1 MKLSYE
7 LEQQRIAALN
17 EYAIDYGL
25 REKQFDEITKLAA
38 IVCDKPIAL
47 ITFLDEDTQWIKSTM
62 GFSASCTDRELAF
75 CNKTIQGEEILEIE
89 NAETDNRFN
98 TNPFVT
104 GEPFIRFYA
113 GAPLTTPDGLQIGSL
128 CVIDTRPGKLTE
140 QQREALTTLSHSVI
154 RLLELKKRQRELIEE
169 KQRAEEAGKAKA
181 SFLSTMSHEI
191 RTPLNGISG
200 IAHILME
207 EEHLPHQAEYIR
219 TLKFSANHL
228 MAIVNDILD
237 FSKIEAGGISIEHI
251 PFDLEELLSEIKNAN
266 LLRAQD
272 KQIKLKLKRDDELP
286 QFVTGD
292 PVRLSQILNNLVN
305 NAVKFTDSGEV
316 VMDVQ
321 VEQLD
326 STHAQVRFS
335 VKDTGIGI
343 PKEKQESLF
352 EQFCQVDSSVTR
364 RYGGTGLELAI
375 SKRLLEL
382 QGSAIHLQ
390 SEVGKGSVFSF
401 VLSFEIPEGVQLS
414 ARKPAAHS
422 DEPIPF
428 DGAVILLAEDN
439 EANTLIATKF
449 LKNWGAKVVH
459 VTNGKDAAEYVRKRS
474 FDLVLMDLQMPEM
487 DGYEAT
493 ELIRK
498 AGYSP
503 FELPI
508 IALTASAIHTEREQ
522 ALEVGMNDLIT
533 KPFSPIELHT
543 KLKKYL
549 YQHTL
554 R

>member
-7 LEQQRIAALN
+7 LEQQRLAALN

-38 IVCDKPIAL
+38 IVCNKPIAL
-47 ITFLDEDTQWIKSTM
+47 ITFLDEKTQWIKSDM
-62 GFSASCTDRELAF
+62 GFSATCTDRELAF

-89 NAETDNRFN
+89 NAETDKRFN

-104 GEPFIRFYA
+104 GEPYIRFYA

-128 CVIDTRPGKLTE
+128 CVIDTKPGKLTE

-237 FSKIEAGGISIEHI
+237 FSKIEAGGIAIENI
-251 PFDLEELLSEIKNAN
+251 PFNLSELLSEIKNAN

-286 QFVTGD
+286 EFVAGD

-305 NAVKFTDSGEV
+305 NAVKFTDCGEV
-316 VMDVQ
+316 VMDAQ

-326 STHAQVRFS
+326 STRVQVRFA

-343 PKEKQESLF
+343 PKEKQERLF

-364 RYGGTGLELAI
+364 RYGGTGLGLAI
-375 SKRLLEL
+375 TKRLLEM
-382 QGSAIHLQ
+382 QGSAIHLK
-390 SEVGKGSVFSF
+390 SEAGAGSEFSF
-401 VLSFEIPEGVQLS
+401 VLSFDIPEGVQTS
-414 ARKPAAHS
+414 ARKPTTLS
-422 DEPIPF
+422 DEPHSF
-428 DGAVILLAEDN
+428 EGATILLAEDN
-439 EANTLIATKF
+439 EANTLIAKKF
-449 LKNWGAKVVH
+449 LKNWGARITH
-459 VTNGKDAAEYVRKRS
+459 VTIGKDAVDLVQRKT
-474 FDLVLMDLQMPEM
+474 FDMVLMDLQMPVM

-493 ELIRK
+493 SLIRK
-498 AGYSP
+498 AGHSP

-549 YQHTL
+549 YQRTL

>member
-1 MKLSYE
+1 MKLISE

-17 EYAIDYGL
+17 EYAIEYGL

-47 ITFLDEDTQWIKSTM
+47 ITFLDEKTQWIKSDM
-62 GFSASCTDRELAF
+62 GFSATCTDRELAF
-75 CNKTIQGEEILEIE
+75 CNKTILGEEILEIE
-89 NAETDNRFN
+89 NAATDVMFSA
-98 TNPFVT
+98 NPFVT

-128 CVIDTRPGKLTE
+128 CVIDTEPGKLTE
-140 QQREALTTLSHSVI
+140 QQREGLTTLSHSVI

-266 LLRAQD
+266 LVRAQD

-286 QFVTGD
+286 KYVTGD
-292 PVRLSQILNNLVN
+292 PIRLSQILNNLVN
-305 NAVKFTDSGEV
+305 NAVKFTDCGEV
-316 VMDVQ
+316 VMEVQ
-321 VEQLD
+321 VEKQSD
-326 STHAQVRFS
+326 THVQVRFS
-335 VKDTGIGI
+335 VTDTGIGI
-343 PKEKQESLF
+343 PKEKQENLF
-352 EQFCQVDSSVTR
+352 EQFCQIDSSITR
-364 RYGGTGLELAI
+364 RYGGTGLGLAI
-375 SKRLLEL
+375 TKRLLEL
-382 QGSAIHLQ
+382 QGSAIHLK
-390 SEVGKGSVFSF
+390 SEVGAGSEFSF
-401 VLSFEIPEGVQLS
+401 VLSFEIPERVQLS
-414 ARKPAAHS
+414 ARKTNNLTDEHHS
-422 DEPIPF
+422 FE
-428 DGAVILLAEDN
+428 GATILLAEDN
-439 EANTLIATKF
+439 EANTLIAKKF
-449 LKNWGAKVVH
+449 LKNWGARIVH
-459 VTNGKDAAEYVRKRS
+459 VTNGKDAVKQVQQRT
-474 FDLVLMDLQMPEM
+474 FDLVLMDLQMPIM

-493 ELIRK
+493 ALIRQ

-503 FELPI
+503 FELPV
-508 IALTASAIHTEREQ
+508 IALTASAIHAEREQ
-522 ALEVGMNDLIT
+522 ALAVGMNDLIT

>member
-7 LEQQRIAALN
+7 LEQQRLAALN

-47 ITFLDEDTQWIKSTM
+47 ITFLDEKTQWIKSDM
-62 GFSASCTDRELAF
+62 GFSATCTDRELAF

-89 NAETDNRFN
+89 NAATDVMFSA
-98 TNPFVT
+98 NPFVT

-128 CVIDTRPGKLTE
+128 CVIDTKPGKLTE

-207 EEHLPHQAEYIR
+207 EEHLSHQAEYIR

-237 FSKIEAGGISIEHI
+237 FSKIEAGGIAIENI
-251 PFDLEELLSEIKNAN
+251 PFNLSELLSEIKNAN

-286 QFVTGD
+286 EFVTGD

-305 NAVKFTDSGEV
+305 NAVKFTDCGEV
-316 VMDVQ
+316 VMDAQ

-326 STHAQVRFS
+326 TTRVQVRFS

-343 PKEKQESLF
+343 PKEKQERLF

-364 RYGGTGLELAI
+364 RYGGTGLGLAI
-375 SKRLLEL
+375 TKRLLEM

-390 SEVGKGSVFSF
+390 SEAGAGSEFSF
-401 VLSFEIPEGVQLS
+401 VLSFDIPEGVQMS
-414 ARKPAAHS
+414 ARKPTTLS
-422 DEPIPF
+422 DEPHSF
-428 DGAVILLAEDN
+428 EGATILLAEDN
-439 EANTLIATKF
+439 EANTLIAKKF
-449 LKNWGAKVVH
+449 LKNWGARITH
-459 VTNGKDAAEYVRKRS
+459 VTNGKDAVDLVQRKT
-474 FDLVLMDLQMPEM
+474 FDLVLMDLQMPVM

-493 ELIRK
+493 SLIRK
-498 AGYSP
+498 AGHSP

>member
-1 MKLSYE
+1 MKLSNE
-7 LEQQRIAALN
+7 LEHQRIAALH

-47 ITFLDEDTQWIKSTM
+47 ITFLDEKTQWIKSDT
-62 GFSASCTDRELAF
+62 GFSATCTDRELAF
-75 CNKTIQGEEILEIE
+75 CNKTIQGEDILEIE
-89 NAETDNRFN
+89 NAEADDRFN

-113 GAPLTTPDGLQIGSL
+113 GAPITTPEGLQIGSL
-128 CVIDTRPGKLTE
+128 CVIDTMPGKLSL
-140 QQREALTTLSHSVI
+140 QQREALTTLSHSII
-154 RLLELKKRQRELIEE
+154 RLLELKKRQRELIAE
-169 KQRAEEAGKAKA
+169 KQKAEEAGKAKA

-200 IAHILME
+200 IAHLLME

-237 FSKIEAGGISIEHI
+237 FSKIEAGGISIEFI

-286 QFVTGD
+286 KYVTGD

-305 NAVKFTDSGEV
+305 NAVKFTDCGEV
-316 VMDVQ
+316 IMDAQ

-326 STHAQVRFS
+326 TTRVQVRFS

-343 PKEKQESLF
+343 PKEKQKNLF
-352 EQFCQVDSSVTR
+352 EQFCQIDSSVTR
-364 RYGGTGLELAI
+364 RYGGTGLGLAI
-375 SKRLLEL
+375 TKRLLDL
-382 QGSAIHLQ
+382 QGSTIQ
-390 SEVGKGSVFSF
+390 VKSEVGLGSEFSF
-401 VLSFEIPEGVQLS
+401 VLSFEIPERIQVS
-414 ARKPAAHS
+414 NRKPAS
-422 DEPIPF
+422 LTDENQSF
-428 DGAVILLAEDN
+428 EGVTILLAEDN
-439 EANTLIATKF
+439 EANTLIARKF
-449 LKNWGAKVVH
+449 MHNWGAKIIH
-459 VTNGKDAAEYVRKRS
+459 VTNGKDAVEQVQKRT
-474 FDLVLMDLQMPEM
+474 FDLVLMDLQMPVM

-493 ELIRK
+493 QLIRQ

-503 FELPI
+503 FELPV
-508 IALTASAIHTEREQ
+508 IALTASAISTEREQ

-533 KPFSPIELHT
+533 KPFSPTELHT

>member
-1 MKLSYE
+1 MKLISE

-17 EYAIDYGL
+17 EYAIEYGL

-47 ITFLDEDTQWIKSTM
+47 ITFLDEKTQWIKSDM
-62 GFSASCTDRELAF
+62 GFSATCTDRELAF
-75 CNKTIQGEEILEIE
+75 CNKTILGEEILEIE
-89 NAETDNRFN
+89 NAATDVMFSA
-98 TNPFVT
+98 NPFVT

-128 CVIDTRPGKLTE
+128 CVIDTKPGKLTE

-237 FSKIEAGGISIEHI
+237 FSKIEAGGISFEHI
-251 PFDLEELLSEIKNAN
+251 PFNLDELLSEIKNAN

-316 VMDVQ
+316 IMDAQ

-326 STHAQVRFS
+326 STHVQVRFT

-343 PKEKQESLF
+343 PKEKQENLF
-352 EQFCQVDSSVTR
+352 EQFCQIDSSITR
-364 RYGGTGLELAI
+364 RYGGTGLGLAI
-375 SKRLLEL
+375 TKRLLEL
-382 QGSAIHLQ
+382 QGSSMNLK
-390 SEVGKGSVFSF
+390 SEVGFGSEFSF
-401 VLSFEIPEGVQLS
+401 VLAFEISEDIQVSNRKPPTLSDEHHSFE
-414 ARKPAAHS
+414 
-422 DEPIPF
+422 
-428 DGAVILLAEDN
+428 GATILLVEDN
-439 EANTLIATKF
+439 EANTLIAKKF
-449 LKNWGAKVVH
+449 LKNWGARVVH
-459 VTNGKDAAEYVRKRS
+459 VTNGKDAVKQVQQRT

-493 ELIRK
+493 TMIRQ

-503 FELPI
+503 FELPV
-508 IALTASAIHTEREQ
+508 IALTASAIDTEREQ
-522 ALEVGMNDLIT
+522 ALAVGMNDLIT

>member
-1 MKLSYE
+1 MNPE

-47 ITFLDEDTQWIKSTM
+47 ITFLDEDTQWIKSDM

-89 NAETDNRFN
+89 NAETDERFSA
-98 TNPFVT
+98 NPFVT
-104 GEPFIRFYA
+104 GEPYIRFYA

-128 CVIDTRPGKLTE
+128 CVIDTKPGMLTP

-154 RLLELKKRQRELIEE
+154 RLLELKKRQRELMEE
-169 KQRAEEAGKAKA
+169 KQKAEEAGKAKT

-237 FSKIEAGGISIEHI
+237 FSKIEAGAISIEHV
-251 PFDLEELLSEIKNAN
+251 PFNLEELLAEIKNAN
-266 LLRAQD
+266 LIRAQD

-292 PVRLSQILNNLVN
+292 SVRLSQILNNLVN

-316 VMDVQ
+316 IMDAQ
-321 VEQLD
+321 VEQLTN
-326 STHAQVRFS
+326 THVQVRFS

-343 PKEKQESLF
+343 PQEKQDTLF

-364 RYGGTGLELAI
+364 RYGGTGLGLAI
-375 SKRLLEL
+375 TKRLLDL
-382 QGSAIHLQ
+382 QGSSIMLK
-390 SEVGKGSVFSF
+390 SEVGVGSEFSF
-401 VLSFEIPEGVQLS
+401 VLSFDIPERIQIPT
-414 ARKPAAHS
+414 RKPSTLS
-422 DEPIPF
+422 DEF
-428 DGAVILLAEDN
+428 QSFEGATILLAEDN
-439 EANTLIATKF
+439 EANTLIAKKF
-449 LKNWGAKVVH
+449 MKNWGVKVVH
-459 VTNGKDAAEYVRKRS
+459 VTTGKAAVEQVQKRY
-474 FDLVLMDLQMPEM
+474 FDLVLMDLQMPVM

-493 ELIRK
+493 VLIRK
-498 AGYSP
+498 AGNSP

-508 IALTASAIHTEREQ
+508 VALTASAIHTEREQ
-522 ALEVGMNDLIT
+522 ALEAGMNDFIT
-533 KPFSPIELHT
+533 KPFSPAELHT

-549 YQHTL
+549 YQHVL

>member
-1 MKLSYE
+1 MNPE

-17 EYAIDYGL
+17 EYAVDYGL

-47 ITFLDEDTQWIKSTM
+47 ITFLDEKTQWIKSDM

-75 CNKTIQGEEILEIE
+75 CNKTIQGEDILEIG
-89 NAETDNRFN
+89 NTETDDRFS
-98 TNPFVT
+98 TNPLVT
-104 GEPFIRFYA
+104 GEPYIRFYA
-113 GAPLTTPDGLQIGSL
+113 GAPLTTPGGLQIGSL
-128 CVIDTRPGKLTE
+128 CVIDTKPGKLTA
-140 QQREALTTLSHSVI
+140 QQHEALTTLSHSVI
-154 RLLELKKRQRELIEE
+154 RLLELKKRQRELMEE
-169 KQRAEEAGKAKA
+169 KQKAEEAGKAKA

-207 EEHLPHQAEYIR
+207 EEYLPHQAEYIR

-237 FSKIEAGGISIEHI
+237 FSKIEAGAISIEHV
-251 PFDLEELLSEIKNAN
+251 PFNLEELLAEIKNAN
-266 LLRAQD
+266 LIRAQD

-316 VMDVQ
+316 IMDVQ
-321 VEQLD
+321 VEQLN
-326 STHAQVRFS
+326 AERVQVRFS

-343 PKEKQESLF
+343 AKEKQENLF

-364 RYGGTGLELAI
+364 RYGGTGLGLAI
-375 SKRLLEL
+375 AKRLLDL
-382 QGSAIHLQ
+382 QGSAIQLK
-390 SEVGKGSVFSF
+390 SEEAVGSAFSF
-401 VLSFEIPEGVQLS
+401 VLSFDIPARVHLPTRKS
-414 ARKPAAHS
+414 ATRS
-422 DEPIPF
+422 DEF
-428 DGAVILLAEDN
+428 QTFEGATILLAEDN
-439 EANTLIATKF
+439 EANTLIAKKF
-449 LKNWGAKVVH
+449 MRNWGVKIVH
-459 VTNGKDAAEYVRKRS
+459 VTTGKEAVEQVQKRH
-474 FDLVLMDLQMPEM
+474 FDLVLMDLQMPVM

-493 ELIRK
+493 MLIRE
-498 AGYSP
+498 AGNSP

-508 IALTASAIHTEREQ
+508 VALTASAIHTEREQ
-522 ALEVGMNDLIT
+522 ALEAGMNDFIT
-533 KPFSPIELHT
+533 KPFSPAELHT

-549 YQHTL
+549 YQHVL
-554 R
+554 